1 MHASVTPFRSWFGP
15 AGYNRERPGGVI
27 KCGEGVAR
35 KGPRAMRRNT
45 LPVSRRRSCRAV
57 AAAVVVLPQVLAI
70 AIAGC
75 GQPSPAPATA
85 SPRAPAA
92 ATPAASS
99 PLLPHG
105 RVIAGSLAGPDLAI
119 TTTGIYLAWF
129 ASPPASGVRTELARI
144 DGASGRIVAA
154 RHLGPVY
161 FDQAVAAGGSL
172 WVATSSGAGE
182 TLVRLDPRTLAVTGR
197 RPVGGGGNQG
207 FSGHVLAVSGGG
219 LWVAGGDRLL
229 RLSVPAGAVTASLPL
244 PAAATSQ
251 VAADSPG
258 TVLVVAETTST
269 GSGILQ
275 RRDPATGALLATSP
289 AVPGVTG
296 LFVGGVVGSGVW
308 VSNATGMMGYAER
321 FDARTLVPSPGTR
334 VEGTNGITV
343 QVADGL
349 AWVSPGAGG
358 PGLGFCADPSSGRV
372 LARLMLP
379 QPDRLLAIGPGQL
392 FYAAP
397 APDES
402 ECVEQEPLPG
412 GCRAG

>member
-1 MHASVTPFRSWFGP
+1 
-15 AGYNRERPGGVI
+15 
-27 KCGEGVAR
+27 
-35 KGPRAMRRNT
+35 MRRNT

-161 FDQAVAAGGSL
+161 FDHAVAAGGS
-172 WVATSSGAGE
+172 
-182 TLVRLDPRTLAVTGR
+182 
-197 RPVGGGGNQG
+197 
-207 FSGHVLAVSGGG
+207 